1 MKILFYGNYQLFAIL
16 KTLNLNNDIITN
28 YVECFSN
35 DLSESEFTLLIN
47 DADIIITLPILDN
60 YRNKPYLSTLSI
72 LKNKKEHCKVIIFD
86 SCYFNFY
93 YFDLTYQLFNN
104 VLLKT
109 PNDYHYIQ
117 MINCYKNNKDIDYY
131 IDKIVNNIDLKSSI
145 ELDKNAINSLTE
157 LQNRYNYNKL
167 HYANKNVYIISTY
180 EYIKENYKN
189 KLLFYSMNHPTK
201 YIIQYICEEIIK
213 ILEFNNTI
221 NYDIDIFYN
230 NNCILYKCISKVVN
244 FDINTC
250 IPVTCNTNVEKI
262 TQNYYNVYKE
272 IGLT

>member
-35 DLSESEFTLLIN
+35 DLSETEFTLLIN

-201 YIIQYICEEIIK
+201 YIIQYISEEIIK
-213 ILEFNNTI
+213 ILGFNNTI

-244 FDINTC
+244 FDIDNC
-250 IPVTCNTNVEKI
+250 IPITCNTYVEKI